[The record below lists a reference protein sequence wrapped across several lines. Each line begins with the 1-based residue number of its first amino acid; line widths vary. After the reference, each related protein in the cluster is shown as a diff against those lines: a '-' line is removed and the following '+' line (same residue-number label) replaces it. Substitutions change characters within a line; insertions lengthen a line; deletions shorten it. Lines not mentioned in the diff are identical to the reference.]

1 MRQLLILSGKGGTG
15 KTTVAASFVALSGT
29 PAFADCDVDA
39 SNLHL
44 SVRADAP
51 CVEGDYEGV
60 PRASV
65 DVTRCTGCGAC
76 EEACRFGAIRVVGGS
91 AAVDRVFCEGC
102 GVCRLVCPGQAITL
116 TPEVTGT
123 TMLYA
128 SGSRAFST
136 ARLRAG
142 SGNSGKLVSQVKR
155 NLTAGA
161 QGLDAAL
168 RGERLFAVVDG
179 SPGIGCPVLASLA
192 GVDVVL
198 VVVEPTLSGQSDME
212 RLLDVVERLRIRAL
226 VCVNKSDIDPARAD
240 AIEEA
245 CARRE
250 VPFVGRIPL
259 DHRMA
264 AAVRSGDIPAGDEGF
279 AIGDGQEA
287 GEGPTGAFS
296 AIRQVYEKT
305 MAYLFPEPPTPAEE
319 V

>member
-1 MRQLLILSGKGGTG
+1 MRQLLVLSGKGGTG

-44 SVRADAP
+44 SVRVDAP
-51 CVEGDYEGV
+51 CVESDYEGM

-65 DVTRCTGCGAC
+65 DAARCTGCGAC
-76 EEACRFGAIRVVGGS
+76 EESCRFDAIRVIDGS
-91 AAVDRVFCEGC
+91 AAVNRVFCEGC
-102 GVCRLVCPGQAITL
+102 GVCRLVCPGQAVTL
-116 TPEVTGT
+116 TPEVTGR

-128 SGSRAFST
+128 SGSRVFST

-142 SGNSGKLVSQVKR
+142 SGNSGKLVAQVKR
-155 NLTAGA
+155 GLETGA

-168 RGERLFAVVDG
+168 RNDRLFAVVDG

-212 RLLDVVERLRIRAL
+212 RLLDVIERLRVRSL
-226 VCVNKSDIDPARAD
+226 VCVNKSDIDPGRAD
-240 AIEEA
+240 AIEA
-245 CARRE
+245 ICDSRG

-264 AAVRSGDIPAGDEGF
+264 AAVRSGEVPAGD
-279 AIGDGQEA
+279 GDGR
-287 GEGPTGAFS
+287 TGGDGSARAFD
-296 AIRQVYEKT
+296 AIRQVYERT
-305 MAYLFPEPPTPAEE
+305 MAHLFPEPPAPAEGA
-319 V
+319 